1 MALIPFPAIP
11 VSLLLAAGLALAQQT
26 PAGEPVLTLRSTTRL
41 VQVEVIVRDKEGKP
55 VSGLTKDD
63 FEIREEHK
71 PQEMRFFSDYKRG
84 PKTAAAELPPGMVS
98 NRPEITGPRRGVTV
112 VLIDSLNTEW
122 SVRARALDN
131 LRKFLKGAQ
140 PDDRIAIYTLGNSLK
155 IFQDFN
161 GDARSLQKKLDKYKG
176 GPLSGSSDEPSLLDT
191 LIPEGMPVIQWA
203 EDREAEFKIVNRA
216 RATLDTLEKVANHL
230 GSTPGWKSLIWIS
243 NGVPLQVGM
252 DLSMQGK
259 TGNGRM
265 VRSAEIRGFSQEFD
279 SAVKALTSSNVAVYP
294 IDPRGLQG
302 LPEYE
307 SVGKYLGKTT
317 RPWQETN
324 SMLSH
329 LADRTGGRAYID
341 QNDILGSLK
350 QVTDAA
356 QTSYTIAYYPSDSNF
371 DGKYRKIEIRVKKD
385 GLKANHRKGYYA
397 LDAVEVKKADVQDEI
412 KAAARDPLDAAVIGI
427 DAGIETV
434 SGATQLRARIDT
446 AESLWEEQGV
456 FSVDTAMGLFQYDAE
471 GRQLESVIDRASF
484 QCDAAKAA
492 LLSQHGL
499 SYGRKIAVS
508 PAATKLRLVVR
519 SARTGAIGSITI
531 PVAR

>member
-1 MALIPFPAIP
+1 M
-11 VSLLLAAGLALAQQT
+11 LAAGLALAQQT
-26 PAGEPVLTLRSTTRL
+26 PASEPVLTLRSTTRL

-71 PQEMRFFSDYKRG
+71 PQEIRFFSDYKRG
-84 PKTAAAELPPGMVS
+84 PKTAAAELAPGMVS

-112 VLIDSLNTEW
+112 ILVDSLNTDW
-122 SVRARALDN
+122 LVRARAMDN
-131 LRKFLKGAQ
+131 LMKFLKGAQ
-140 PDDRIAIYTLGNSLK
+140 PDDRIALYTLSHNLK
-155 IFQDFN
+155 VFHDFT
-161 GDARSLQKKLDKYKG
+161 GDARSLMKKLAERKEG
-176 GPLSGSSDEPSLLDT
+176 AMPAVGQEPPLLDQ
-191 LIPEGMPVIQWA
+191 LIPEAAAVAKWA
-203 EDREAEFKIVNRA
+203 NTQEQEARLVA
-216 RATLDTLEKVANHL
+216 RATATWATMEDIANHL

-243 NGVPLQVGM
+243 AGLPMQVGM
-252 DLSMQGK
+252 DMSGGSTTIRLNQKVGSGEM
-259 TGNGRM
+259 
-265 VRSAEIRGFSQEFD
+265 RSFNREFD
-279 SAVKALTSSNVAVYP
+279 KAVKALTTSNVAVYP

-307 SVGKYLGKTT
+307 STGQKLGKAD
-317 RPWQETN
+317 RPWQESN
-324 SMLSH
+324 STLSQ

-356 QTSYTIAYYPSDSNF
+356 QTSYTVAYYPSNPNF
-371 DGKYRKIEIRVKKD
+371 DGKYRRIEIRLKKD
-385 GLKANHRKGYYA
+385 GLKANHRQGYYA
-397 LDAVEVKKADVQDEI
+397 LDAGEVKHADVQDEI

-427 DAGIETV
+427 DAGMETV

-446 AESLWEEQGV
+446 AELLWEEQGV

-471 GRQLESVIDRASF
+471 GRQLESVIDNVSF

-492 LLSQHGL
+492 LLSQRGL
-499 SYGRKIAVS
+499 SYGRKIAVN
-508 PAATKLRLVVR
+508 PAAAKLRMVVR